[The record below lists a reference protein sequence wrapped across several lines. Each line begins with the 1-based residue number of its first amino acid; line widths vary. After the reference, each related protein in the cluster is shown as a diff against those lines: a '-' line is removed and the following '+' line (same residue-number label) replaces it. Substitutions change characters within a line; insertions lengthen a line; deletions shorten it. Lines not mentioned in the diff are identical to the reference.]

1 METICML
8 LQKKKQFILFPTTAV
23 FSSWLWTWVYFPPAK
38 SVVLE
43 RKCMH
48 TFSNKNNPNMVL
60 NFFHIYWILIQQ
72 TSILLDAS
80 FSTHRNLYLFV
91 RKIMWSFP
99 LQNQRYQCKKSAE
112 HVKANRAR
120 VWLHLTRGINNT
132 IQAYNLQ

>member
-8 LQKKKQFILFPTTAV
+8 LQKKKQFILFPPTAA
-23 FSSWLWTWVYFPPAK
+23 FSSCLWTWVYFPPAK

-80 FSTHRNLYLFV
+80 FSTHQNLYLFV
-91 RKIMWSFP
+91 WKIMWIDHFHYKI
-99 LQNQRYQCKKSAE
+99 N
-112 HVKANRAR
+112 
-120 VWLHLTRGINNT
+120 GINAKKAQNT
-132 IQAYNLQ
+132 SKQIEREFDFIWHVA